1 MMIIGCDFHPR
12 FQQIAFVDQETGEYG
27 ERRLQHRGEAEE
39 FYRRLAGQQVRI
51 GMEATGNYG
60 WFCRLAEEQGHELV
74 LGDATRIRAAAPRK
88 QKTDKRDARHIL
100 DLLLENRFPAVW
112 QPDAANQDLRVLL
125 THRVKQ
131 VRLRTRLKNQL
142 DGLAKSEGYLSP
154 RVWSAGRRAELEALP
169 LCGWLDRRRQ
179 DLLELHDEL
188 DKRIAPLDEALR
200 EAANEDAAARLLM
213 THPGVGPVVSL
224 AFVLTIGDVSR
235 FQRGKQVGSYLPPQR
250 RRPVAGDPGFGLIPS
265 EESSGQHRRLGSV
278 SKQGNSLVR
287 WLLVQ
292 AAALAQRYDP
302 SWHRQYVRLSM
313 NKHHGVAKVAIA
325 HKLAVR
331 LYSTPATKTRRRGP
345 RIGCCV
351 RGKTMSSYPYAVRM
365 RDSPCSA
372 VVAYKHTDRLI
383 GHPVSPCNSRE
394 FEQAIMAQYRAE
406 YMVGG
411 T

>member
-12 FQQIAFVDQETGEYG
+12 FQQIAFLDQQTGEFG
-27 ERRLQHRGEAEE
+27 ERRLQHRGEAEA
-39 FYRRLAGQQVRI
+39 FYRRLLGQPVRI
-51 GMEATGNYG
+51 GMEATGNYR
-60 WFCRLAEEQGHELV
+60 WFRRLAEEQGHELV
-74 LGDATRIRAAAPRK
+74 LGDASKIRACCVRK

-112 QPDAANQDLRVLL
+112 QPDAANEDLRVLL
-125 THRVKQ
+125 LHRVKQ

-154 RVWSAGRRAELEALP
+154 RVWSAGRRAELEALA
-169 LCGWLDRRRQ
+169 LRGWLDRRRR
-179 DLLELHDEL
+179 DLLQLHEEL
-188 DKRIAPLDEALR
+188 DERIAPLDEALR
-200 EAANEDAAARLLM
+200 EAANQDTAAQLLM

-235 FQRGKQVGSYLPPQR
+235 FARGKQVGSYL
-250 RRPVAGDPGFGLIPS
+250 GLIPS

-292 AAALAQRYDP
+292 AAAVAQRYDP

-331 LYSTPATKTRRRGP
+331 LYWMLRTGQNYEQLA
-345 RIGCCV
+345 V
-351 RGKTMSSYPYAVRM
+351 RGS
-365 RDSPCSA
+365 
-372 VVAYKHTDRLI
+372 H
-383 GHPVSPCNSRE
+383 
-394 FEQAIMAQYRAE
+394 
-406 YMVGG
+406 VGQSV
-411 T
+411 